1 VPKSHAERACGGGKQ
16 LASLWRMLMRRKA
29 GFLVGIG
36 TTLACALAQVQMTPY
51 LEQEPNNSLGAPQS
65 IDAPVNRARGFVV
78 WDATIMPVGDRDFY
92 RFEVTQAG
100 TYSIRVDTNLDTVL
114 RLYDASGTLI
124 AENDNDGNPDTPLN
138 RLASGVV
145 VNLEAGTYIAEV
157 AYYQNL
163 GRARYALR
171 VFPGTVAP
179 DYDPTEPND
188 TPERAINLGRLSGGE
203 IITQN
208 YRFLSYGGG
217 DVDVYRFDLDN
228 TGQTLTVRTQ
238 TYVDTQIRVVAP
250 SGQTYENDDSEWDPM
265 NPSASEV
272 QIPLAPRGT
281 YYVFVRGDTVC
292 GGYYRLRVSAP
303 LPSEI
308 VLQSANAEFRL
319 RQLSG
324 SPTRN
329 PFNNAD
335 WFHSGNDHLY
345 QMGWWYRVQ
354 GTHTRELTPSN
365 FYYYDQETPDR
376 VVMAYLEEG
385 LILTKRYELRATAD
399 GGSVLYADLV
409 VINFQLNPRVIHLY
423 HYSDI
428 DLSGATTNQARWE
441 SGLIRVETIN
451 DFCRM
456 VALIPYTRWQVSPHP
471 QIIDLLTNSVAD
483 NLANGSLPFEG
494 DFTAAYQWTLEMQPF
509 ATATVRVA
517 YALNT
522 EQSLL
527 RADIDR
533 NGCVDDADLLQ
544 VLFDF
549 GQSGFLLESDVNSD
563 GTVDDADL
571 LEVLFQFGAGCR

>member
-1 VPKSHAERACGGGKQ
+1 MI
-16 LASLWRMLMRRKA
+16 MLRKA
-29 GFLVGIG
+29 AFVAGISA
-36 TTLACALAQVQMTPY
+36 TLACALAQVQMTPY
-51 LEQEPNNSLGAPQS
+51 LEQEPNDSLSAPQV
-65 IDAPVNRARGFVV
+65 IEVPVNSSKGFVV
-78 WDATIMPVGDRDFY
+78 WDATLMPVGERDFY
-92 RFEVTQAG
+92 RFQVAQAG

-114 RLYDASGTLI
+114 RLYNASGALI
-124 AENDNDGNPDTPLN
+124 AENDNGGNPDMPLN
-138 RLASGVV
+138 RLASGVT
-145 VNLEAGTYIAEV
+145 VNLEAGIYTAEV
-157 AYYQNL
+157 VYFLNL

-171 VFPGTVAP
+171 VFPGATAP

-188 TPERAINLGRLSGGE
+188 TPDRAINLGRLSGGE
-203 IITQN
+203 IITQD

-238 TYVDTQIRVVAP
+238 TYVDTLLRVVAP
-250 SGQTYENDDSEWDPM
+250 NGQVYENDDSEWDPM
-265 NPSASEV
+265 NPGASEV

-281 YYVFVRGDTVC
+281 YYVFVRGYAFW

-303 LPSEI
+303 LPDEI
-308 VLQSANAEFRL
+308 ALRSANAEFRL
-319 RQLSG
+319 RRLSG

-335 WFHSGNDHLY
+335 WLHSGRDHLY
-345 QMGWWYRVQ
+345 QIGWWYRVE

-365 FYYYDQETPDR
+365 FYYYDQPTPDQ

-385 LILTKRYELRATAD
+385 LILAKQYDLRATAD
-399 GGSVLYADLV
+399 DGSVLYADLV
-409 VINFQLNPRVIHLY
+409 AINFQFSPRVIHLY
-423 HYSDI
+423 HYADI

-441 SGLIRVETIN
+441 GEQIRVETLE
-451 DFCRM
+451 DFCRFSA
-456 VALIPYTRWQVSPHP
+456 VVPYTRWQVSPHP
-471 QIIDLLTNSVAD
+471 QIIDLLTNARAD
-483 NLANGSLPFEG
+483 NLINGELPFEG
-494 DFTAAYQWTLEMQPF
+494 DFTAAYQWTLELQPF
-509 ATATVRVA
+509 AAATVRVA

-549 GQSGFLLESDVNSD
+549 GRAGSLLPSDVNGD
-563 GTVDDADL
+563 NVVDDADL

>member
-1 VPKSHAERACGGGKQ
+1 
-16 LASLWRMLMRRKA
+16 MLRKA
-29 GFLVGIG
+29 AFVAEISA
-36 TTLACALAQVQMTPY
+36 TLACALAQVQMTPY
-51 LEQEPNNSLGAPQS
+51 LEQEPNDSLSAPQV
-65 IDAPVNRARGFVV
+65 IEVPVNSSKGFVV
-78 WDATIMPVGDRDFY
+78 WDATLLPVGERDFY
-92 RFEVTQAG
+92 RFQVAQAG

-114 RLYDASGTLI
+114 RLYDGDGALI
-124 AENDNDGNPDTPLN
+124 AENDNGGNPDMPLN
-138 RLASGVV
+138 RLAPGVT
-145 VNLEAGTYIAEV
+145 VNLEAGIYTAEV
-157 AYYQNL
+157 VYFLNL

-171 VFPGTVAP
+171 VFPGATAP

-188 TPERAINLGRLSGGE
+188 TPDRAINLGRLSGGE
-203 IITQN
+203 IITQD

-217 DVDVYRFDLDN
+217 DIDVYRFDLDN

-250 SGQTYENDDSEWDPM
+250 NGQTYDNDDSEWDSM
-265 NPSASEV
+265 NPGASEV

-281 YYVFVRGDTVC
+281 YYVFVRGYAFW

-319 RQLSG
+319 RRLSG

-335 WFHSGNDHLY
+335 WFHRGVDHLY
-345 QMGWWYRVQ
+345 QMGWWYRIEGV
-354 GTHTRELTPSN
+354 HTRELIPSN
-365 FYYYDQETPDR
+365 FYYYDQETPNH

-385 LILTKRYELRATAD
+385 LILAKQYELRATAD
-399 GGSVLYADLV
+399 GGSVLYADLL
-409 VINFQLNPRVIHLY
+409 VINFQFSPRVIHLY
-423 HYSDI
+423 HYADI
-428 DLSGATTNQARWE
+428 DLSGATTNQARWDAE
-441 SGLIRVETIN
+441 QIRVETVN
-451 DFCRM
+451 DFCRFG
-456 VALIPYTRWQVSPHP
+456 ALTPYTRWQVAPHP
-471 QIIDLLTNSVAD
+471 QIIDLLTNARAD
-483 NLANGSLPFEG
+483 NLINGDLPFEG
-494 DFTAAYQWTLEMQPF
+494 DFTGAYQWTLELQPF
-509 ATATVRVA
+509 AFATVRVA

-533 NGCVDDADLLQ
+533 NGCVDDADLLR
-544 VLFDF
+544 VLFEF
-549 GQSGFLLESDVNSD
+549 GRLGSLLDADVNGD

>member
-1 VPKSHAERACGGGKQ
+1 
-16 LASLWRMLMRRKA
+16 MLRKA
-29 GFLVGIG
+29 GLLAGIG

-51 LEQEPNNSLGAPQS
+51 WEQEPNNSLSAPQV
-65 IDAPVNRARGFVV
+65 IDVPVSQAKGFVV
-78 WDATIMPVGDRDFY
+78 WDATLMPVGERDFY
-92 RFEVTQAG
+92 RFQVAQAG

-114 RLYDASGTLI
+114 RLYNASGALI
-124 AENDNDGNPDTPLN
+124 AENDNNGNPDIPLN

-145 VNLEAGTYIAEV
+145 VNLEAGTYTAEV
-157 AYYQNL
+157 AYFLNL

-171 VFPGTVAP
+171 VFPGATAP

-188 TPERAINLGRLSGGE
+188 TPDRAINLGRLSGGE
-203 IITQN
+203 IITQD

-238 TYVDTQIRVVAP
+238 TYVDTLLRVVAP
-250 SGQTYENDDSEWDPM
+250 NGQVYENDDSEWDPM
-265 NPSASEV
+265 NPGASEV
-272 QIPLAPRGT
+272 QVPLAPRGT
-281 YYVFVRGDTVC
+281 YYVLVRGYAVW

-319 RQLSG
+319 RRLSG

-335 WFHSGNDHLY
+335 WFHRGVDHLY
-345 QMGWWYRVQ
+345 QMGWWYRIEGV
-354 GTHTRELTPSN
+354 HTRELIPSN
-365 FYYYDQETPDR
+365 FYYYDQPTPNH

-385 LILTKRYELRATAD
+385 LILAKQYELRATAD
-399 GGSVLYADLV
+399 GGSVLYADLL
-409 VINFQLNPRVIHLY
+409 VINFQFSPRVIHLY
-423 HYSDI
+423 HYADI
-428 DLSGATTNQARWE
+428 DLSGATTNQARWDAE
-441 SGLIRVETIN
+441 QIRVETLN
-451 DFCRM
+451 DFCRFG
-456 VALIPYTRWQVSPHP
+456 ALTPYTRWQAAPYP
-471 QIIDLLTNSVAD
+471 QIIDRLTNAEPD
-483 NLANGSLPFEG
+483 DLTNGDLPFEG
-494 DFTAAYQWTLEMQPF
+494 DFTGAYQWTLEMQPF

-522 EQSLL
+522 TQSLPS
-527 RADIDR
+527 ADIDR
-533 NGCVDDADLLQ
+533 NGCVDDADLLR

-549 GQSGFLLESDVNSD
+549 GRSAFLLDSDVNGD

-571 LEVLFQFGAGCR
+571 LRVLFYFGTGCR